1 MQAARGRCCHTP
13 FQVCSITLILFSPFA
28 RILIAHL
35 KQLKILRKFFDSR
48 PNFDP
53 RMALEG
59 PTGDF
64 AGESPE
70 APNAH
75 LTSLPNAKKDMFN
88 VGRCQCLEKRNTG
101 VPAQQQHTH
110 KHAHT
115 HTHTHTHT
123 NCTQTHT
130 RTNTHSTQTHTLTHT
145 RTHAQHTDN

>member
-1 MQAARGRCCHTP
+1 
-13 FQVCSITLILFSPFA
+13 
-28 RILIAHL
+28 
-35 KQLKILRKFFDSR
+35 LRNFFDSR

-88 VGRCQCLEKRNTG
+88 VGRRQCLEKRNTDVCVCVCMCVNVSVHVRVRVLKG
-101 VPAQQQHTH
+101 E
-110 KHAHT
+110 
-115 HTHTHTHT
+115 
-123 NCTQTHT
+123 CMF
-130 RTNTHSTQTHTLTHT
+130 
-145 RTHAQHTDN
+145 